1 MHHVHVKTE
10 KGTSYFKLWCER
22 CNVLFIVVH

>member
-10 KGTSYFKLWCER
+10 KGTSYFKLLCER
-22 CNVLFIVVH
+22 CNV